1 MQFNVIN
8 TYMSIFNRKYY
19 HNFSCKTDHK
29 KYVLNISDLG
39 VVFRSDL
46 SFGLRIDSIYI
57 KTRIKNLGFLMKN
70 N

>member
-1 MQFNVIN
+1 MQCDTYFCICSLIENN
-8 TYMSIFNRKYY
+8 TIIF
-19 HNFSCKTDHK
+19 SSKTDHK

-46 SFGLRIDSIYI
+46 SFGLHIDTIYK